1 MNSYTDKLSAIR
13 TWFDTPHL
21 LNWHKLSILSKCVK
35 IANIIFVVGHISAK
49 IPDPIR
55 TLKSNAAEGP

>member
-1 MNSYTDKLSAIR
+1 MV
-13 TWFDTPHL
+13 
-21 LNWHKLSILSKCVK
+21 SILTAMIHVTCLTVTNQPTLSECSR
-35 IANIIFVVGHISAK
+35 IANLIFVVGHISAK